1 MFISYSND
9 DFNIDLL
16 TESIKQHAPK
26 GLTRGG
32 GMEHSYLA
40 VYISLSVR
48 LRQLTDKH
56 TD

>member
-1 MFISYSND
+1 MFISYLND

-32 GMEHSYLA
+32 MELSYLA

-56 TD
+56 TWH

>member
-1 MFISYSND
+1 MFISYLND

-32 GMEHSYLA
+32 MELSYLA

-56 TD
+56 T